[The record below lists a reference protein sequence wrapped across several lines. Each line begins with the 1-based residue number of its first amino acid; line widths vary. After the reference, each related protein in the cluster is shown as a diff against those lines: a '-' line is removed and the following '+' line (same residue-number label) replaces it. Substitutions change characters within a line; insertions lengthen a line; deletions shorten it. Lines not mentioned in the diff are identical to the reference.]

1 MRNFVKYIA
10 LAGILAIA
18 GCREQETPT
27 FTAKSML
34 YIQQEDF
41 ADGESIDLAHLTKS
55 FASYAGA
62 SEMEVSFKVNL
73 IGHVTGYDRP
83 FEVAVVEEETTAEE
97 NEYEIE
103 TPVLKAGEITTDLK
117 IKLFKTPRMDEEKV
131 TLTILL
137 LAGKHFNLGY
147 EDQLTAQVIYD
158 NTPLKPEWWTEFIA
172 LCYLGEYTPA
182 KYNAFYNYCGLTD
195 ISDLEPSELR
205 ELVLG
210 FKEYIEENG
219 ITEED
224 GSPMELPII

>member
-1 MRNFVKYIA
+1 MA

-103 TPVLKAGEITTDLK
+103 TSVLKAGEITTDLK

>member
-1 MRNFVKYIA
+1 MA

-224 GSPMELPII
+224 GSPMELPIIESL

>member
-1 MRNFVKYIA
+1 MA

-147 EDQLTAQVIYD
+147 EDQLTAQVIFD

>member
-1 MRNFVKYIA
+1 MA

-117 IKLFKTPRMDEEKV
+117 IRLFKTPRMDEEKV

-147 EDQLTAQVIYD
+147 EDQLTAQVTYD
-158 NTPLKPEWWTEFIA
+158 NTPLKPDWWTEFIA

-210 FKEYIEENG
+210 FKEYIQENG

>member
-1 MRNFVKYIA
+1 MA

-103 TPVLKAGEITTDLK
+103 PPVLKAGEITTDLK

>member
-1 MRNFVKYIA
+1 MA

-147 EDQLTAQVIYD
+147 EDQLTAQVTYD

>member
-1 MRNFVKYIA
+1 MA
-10 LAGILAIA
+10 LAGVLAIA

-83 FEVAVVEEETTAEE
+83 FKVAVVEEETTAEE

>member
-1 MRNFVKYIA
+1 MA

-103 TPVLKAGEITTDLK
+103 TPVLEAGEITTDLK

>member
-1 MRNFVKYIA
+1 MA
-10 LAGILAIA
+10 LAGVLAIA

-97 NEYEIE
+97 NEYEIV

>member
-1 MRNFVKYIA
+1 MA

-97 NEYEIE
+97 NEYAIE

>member
-1 MRNFVKYIA
+1 MA

-131 TLTILL
+131 TLTILP
-137 LAGKHFNLGY
+137 LAGKQLNLGY
-147 EDQLTAQVIYD
+147 EDQPTAQVIYD

>member
-1 MRNFVKYIA
+1 MA

-182 KYNAFYNYCGLTD
+182 KYNSFYNYCGLTD

>member
-1 MRNFVKYIA
+1 MA

-103 TPVLKAGEITTDLK
+103 APVLKAGEISTDLK

-147 EDQLTAQVIYD
+147 EDQLTAQVTYD
-158 NTPLKPEWWTEFIA
+158 NTPLKPDWWTEFIA

>member
-1 MRNFVKYIA
+1 MA

-41 ADGESIDLAHLTKS
+41 ADGESIDLSHLTKS

>member
-1 MRNFVKYIA
+1 MRNFVKYMA

>member
-1 MRNFVKYIA
+1 MA

-73 IGHVTGYDRP
+73 IGHVTGYERP

>member
-1 MRNFVKYIA
+1 MA
-10 LAGILAIA
+10 LAGVLAIA

-147 EDQLTAQVIYD
+147 EDQLTAQVFYD

>member
-1 MRNFVKYIA
+1 MA
-10 LAGILAIA
+10 LAGVLAIA

-62 SEMEVSFKVNL
+62 SEMEVNFKVNL